1 MLTTLQTFAR
11 NESGATAIEY
21 GLLTGLVAIG
31 VTTFLSAL
39 GGSVEDAFATMSTQL
54 LGAVPDAGVRIVPPD
69 PT

>member
-1 MLTTLQTFAR
+1 MSST
-11 NESGATAIEY
+11 TAIEY

-31 VTTFLSAL
+31 VTTFLSVL

-54 LGAVPDAGVRIVPPD
+54 LSVVPDADVRIVPPD